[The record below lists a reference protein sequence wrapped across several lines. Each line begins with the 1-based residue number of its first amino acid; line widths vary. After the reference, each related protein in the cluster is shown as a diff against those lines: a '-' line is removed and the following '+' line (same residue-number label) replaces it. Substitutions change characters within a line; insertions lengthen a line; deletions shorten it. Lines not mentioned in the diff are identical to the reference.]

1 MRSHS
6 RSSSFGGFDFVTRA
20 MAEDEQP
27 LVHVTPSH
35 PPDRESPANE
45 HPSPGLIRRV
55 MASVR
60 RKLLTPSPRH
70 DKAASSEAVGGF
82 SSFGPSVGFSLGR
95 SRDSLQSSASSGSAY
110 SCASGH
116 TVDSSVDTQRTRED
130 GEGGSLDRCRHTER
144 PSRPPHRI
152 RLATVPHVLKRIG
165 MEEHTGTLMSNGFE
179 ELDMLKLLDADDLT
193 KMRILDPEHRACL
206 LTAAQLLQE
215 CEDSSYNDVVSR
227 NGSARPSRDSSP
239 APPLPAQAPPLPA
252 QAPPLPAQ
260 APPLPAQAPPAP
272 AQAGRPPVAQATPT
286 RSRASPVLTLAAQA
300 AAPPGQA
307 AAFPAQPPPADGW
320 GPPRARPVHGASLP
334 DFLEDE
340 ARHWEK
346 LSQRKQH
353 REVATSWGLVRESAG
368 NRSYP
373 DGLSLAA
380 GTAGTAGYYPP
391 AHSSPALVPEPAV
404 NFAVQREARLV
415 ELIPKKQQQQQQRQR
430 RPLSGNL
437 SEEDGRREQLCR
449 SRRAGYGI
457 PGSREPVR
465 ISGGFPDY
473 PPGQIPYPG
482 AEGPGGAQTAGKA
495 AAAAGDPP
503 AVPEGG
509 GRREQPPR
517 GGCSIPG
524 NGEPARLTAGPPDYP
539 PGRVPDARGPPR
551 TAGKTVA
558 GTTPDADAD
567 AADADGRRQ
576 RLRPPAAD
584 RRGYGRPLGAA
595 SADGHGVARAA
606 AGRPPGTPEGGG
618 SGRGG
623 PPTPARKFAREGKPL
638 DGGGGSGGSGG
649 GGGGFPAEKRRMAA
663 VVVGGVPAGGVP
675 VGFSKEFSQELSHKL
690 QQSLHHKAAAA
701 AAAAAE
707 PAVTTRVV
715 PRMGTTVPVSEILA
729 DKHRSPTAAAKYSEG

>member
-1 MRSHS
+1 
-6 RSSSFGGFDFVTRA
+6 
-20 MAEDEQP
+20 
-27 LVHVTPSH
+27 
-35 PPDRESPANE
+35 
-45 HPSPGLIRRV
+45 

-60 RKLLTPSPRH
+60 RKLLTSSPRH
-70 DKAASSEAVGGF
+70 DKAASSEAVAA
-82 SSFGPSVGFSLGR
+82 SRRLGPSVGFSLGR

-130 GEGGSLDRCRHTER
+130 GEGGSLDRCRHVER

-152 RLATVPHVLKRIG
+152 RLSTVPHVLKRIG
-165 MEEHTGTLMSNGFE
+165 MEEHTDTLMSNGFE

-215 CEDSSYNDVVSR
+215 CEDSSYNDIVSR

-260 APPLPAQAPPAP
+260 APPLVAQAPPT
-272 AQAGRPPVAQATPT
+272 RSQATPL
-286 RSRASPVLTLAAQA
+286 LTLAAQA
-300 AAPPGQA
+300 AALPVQAPPLPAQA
-307 AAFPAQPPPADGW
+307 TPFPAQAPPPGGW

-353 REVATSWGLVRESAG
+353 REVATSWGLVRDNAG

-373 DGLSLAA
+373 DGLSLGGAA
-380 GTAGTAGYYPP
+380 GAGGGGGYYPP

-415 ELIPKKQQQQQQRQR
+415 ELIPKKQQQQRQQ

-437 SEEDGRREQLCR
+437 SEEDGRRELLCQ
-449 SRRAGYGI
+449 SRRGGYGI
-457 PGSREPVR
+457 PGNREPIR

-482 AEGPGGAQTAGKA
+482 AEGHGRVPPGT
-495 AAAAGDPP
+495 
-503 AVPEGG
+503 PEDC
-509 GRREQPPR
+509 GRREQQPPPR
-517 GGCSIPG
+517 GGYANPA
-524 NGEPARLTAGPPDYP
+524 NREPARLTAAVPDYP
-539 PGRVPDARGPPR
+539 PGRVPDAHGAPR
-551 TAGKTVA
+551 TAGKT
-558 GTTPDADAD
+558 GTTPGDDD
-567 AADADGRRQ
+567 DGRRQ
-576 RLRPPAAD
+576 RLPPPAAD
-584 RRGYGRPLGAA
+584 RRGYGKPPGTAH
-595 SADGHGVARAA
+595 ADGHGAAWA
-606 AGRPPGTPEGGG
+606 AGGPAGMPEGRG

-623 PPTPARKFAREGKPL
+623 PPTPARKFSREGKPL
-638 DGGGGSGGSGG
+638 DFGGNGDDGGDGSGG
-649 GGGGFPAEKRRMAA
+649 GYPADRRRMAAAA
-663 VVVGGVPAGGVP
+663 VVVGGGVP
-675 VGFSKEFSQELSHKL
+675 VGFSKEFSEELKHKL
-690 QQSLHHKAAAA
+690 QQSLHHKVAAAA
-701 AAAAAE
+701 AA
-707 PAVTTRVV
+707 PAVVSTRLV

-729 DKHRSPTAAAKYSEG
+729 DKHRSPAKYSEG

>member
-1 MRSHS
+1 PPE
-6 RSSSFGGFDFVTRA
+6 RA
-20 MAEDEQP
+20 
-27 LVHVTPSH
+27 
-35 PPDRESPANE
+35 SPTNG

-60 RKLLTPSPRH
+60 RKLLTSSPRH

-130 GEGGSLDRCRHTER
+130 GEGGSLDRCRHVER

-152 RLATVPHVLKRIG
+152 RLSTVPHVLKRIG
-165 MEEHTGTLMSNGFE
+165 MEPLKHRRLVALARRPLAPHPPPPRTPPPVSAPGVPQEHTDTLMSNGFE

-215 CEDSSYNDVVSR
+215 CE
-227 NGSARPSRDSSP
+227 AQ
-239 APPLPAQAPPLPA
+239 APPTRSQATPLLTLAAQAAALPGQAPPLPA
-252 QAPPLPAQ
+252 QATPFPAQ
-260 APPLPAQAPPAP
+260 APP
-272 AQAGRPPVAQATPT
+272 
-286 RSRASPVLTLAAQA
+286 
-300 AAPPGQA
+300 PG
-307 AAFPAQPPPADGW
+307 GW

-353 REVATSWGLVRESAG
+353 REVATSWGLVRDNAG

-373 DGLSLAA
+373 DGLSLGGAA
-380 GTAGTAGYYPP
+380 GAGGGGGYYPP

-415 ELIPKKQQQQQQRQR
+415 ELIPKKQQQQRQQ

-437 SEEDGRREQLCR
+437 SEEDGRRELLCQ
-449 SRRAGYGI
+449 SRRGGYGI
-457 PGSREPVR
+457 PGNREPIR

-482 AEGPGGAQTAGKA
+482 AEGHGRVPPGT
-495 AAAAGDPP
+495 
-503 AVPEGG
+503 PEDC
-509 GRREQPPR
+509 GRREQQPPPR
-517 GGCSIPG
+517 GGYANPA
-524 NGEPARLTAGPPDYP
+524 NREPARLTAAVPDYP
-539 PGRVPDARGPPR
+539 PGRVPDAHGAPR
-551 TAGKTVA
+551 TAGKT
-558 GTTPDADAD
+558 GTTPGDDD
-567 AADADGRRQ
+567 DGRRQ
-576 RLRPPAAD
+576 RLPPPAAD
-584 RRGYGRPLGAA
+584 RRGYGKPPGTAH
-595 SADGHGVARAA
+595 ADGHGAAWA
-606 AGRPPGTPEGGG
+606 AGGPAGMPEGRG

-623 PPTPARKFAREGKPL
+623 PPTPARKFSREGKPL
-638 DGGGGSGGSGG
+638 DFGGNGDDGGDGSGG
-649 GGGGFPAEKRRMAA
+649 GYPADRRRMAAAA
-663 VVVGGVPAGGVP
+663 VVVGGGVP
-675 VGFSKEFSQELSHKL
+675 VGFSKEFSEELKHKL
-690 QQSLHHKAAAA
+690 QQSLHHKVAAAA
-701 AAAAAE
+701 AA
-707 PAVTTRVV
+707 PAVVSTRLV

-729 DKHRSPTAAAKYSEG
+729 DKHRSPAKSSHGGGKFCSIPSSRSATPLPQSQLTRPDAQAVKGAVRATYQALSSSPQQPALQPNRSIRPWPSAVG